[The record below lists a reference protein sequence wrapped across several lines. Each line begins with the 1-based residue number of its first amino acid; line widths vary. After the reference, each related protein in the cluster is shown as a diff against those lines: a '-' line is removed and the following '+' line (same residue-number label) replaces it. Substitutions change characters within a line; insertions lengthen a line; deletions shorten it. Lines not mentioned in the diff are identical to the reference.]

1 MNSSFIEQIIS
12 ADEILALI
20 VRHDFAT
27 PGANFFTPP
36 DWPQQLGMLV
46 YEKGKRISPHKHRS
60 YPRETETFTEV
71 LILVAGKIK
80 IDLFDKNNAL
90 VQSVVLEPGDS
101 ILFAAGGH
109 AVEILED
116 AKILEVKQG
125 PYIGREEK
133 EFI

>member
-1 MNSSFIEQIIS
+1 MNSPLIERVIVG
-12 ADEILALI
+12 EETLALV
-20 VRHDFAT
+20 VRHQFAT

-36 DWPQQLGMLV
+36 EWPQQLGMLV
-46 YEKGKRISPHKHRS
+46 YEKGKRIRPHKHRS
-60 YPRETETFTEV
+60 YLRETETFTEV
-71 LILVAGKIK
+71 LILVAGRIK
-80 IDLFDKNNAL
+80 VDLFDANNIH
-90 VQSVVLEPGDS
+90 VQSVILEPGDS
-101 ILFAAGGH
+101 ILFVLGGH

>member
-1 MNSSFIEQIIS
+1 MNSPLIERVIVG
-12 ADEILALI
+12 EETLALV
-20 VRHDFAT
+20 VRHQFAT

-36 DWPQQLGMLV
+36 EWPQQLGMLV
-46 YEKGKRISPHKHRS
+46 YEKGKRIRPHKHRF
-60 YPRETETFTEV
+60 YLRETETFAEV
-71 LILVAGKIK
+71 LILVAGRIK
-80 IDLFDKNNAL
+80 VDLFDANNIQ
-90 VQSVVLEPGDS
+90 VQSVILEVGDS
-101 ILFAAGGH
+101 ILFASGGH

>member
-1 MNSSFIEQIIS
+1 MNSPLIERIT
-12 ADEILALI
+12 AGEETVALI
-20 VRHDFAT
+20 VRHQFAT

-46 YEKGKRISPHKHRS
+46 YEKGKRIRPHKHRALR
-60 YPRETETFTEV
+60 RETETFTEV
-71 LILVAGKIK
+71 LILIAGRVKV
-80 IDLFDKNNAL
+80 DLFDSHHIQ
-90 VQSVVLEPGDS
+90 VQSIILEPGDS
-101 ILFAAGGH
+101 ILFASGGH

-125 PYIGREEK
+125 PYIGQEEK